1 MRCSVAFCEVEGE
14 GFDGDVFASR
24 PRIIDETED
33 EVSESVEVVGDVIAL
48 FGEDDLL
55 AIADSLPDVV
65 VNGFGWWESED
76 FFALAECLRGT
87 AEACDGEEECES
99 EDDEFPSIEVPE
111 SGESESEEFEGDD
124 DRHEPSDESPSL
136 SDSLADF
143 DESDPFV
150 IAFCQDASII

>member
-1 MRCSVAFCEVEGE
+1 MRCSVAFGEVEGE
-14 GFDGDVFASR
+14 GFDGDVFSSR

-65 VNGFGWWESED
+65 VNGFGWW
-76 FFALAECLRGT
+76 
-87 AEACDGEEECES
+87 ES